1 MLGQWWAQVSYRP
14 WWRQLLPVPSAI
26 ALLVVWLV
34 VWPPRHVWIPIVLV
48 GVVIAGYVALAVLSW
63 RRDRRPERQ
72 QRLERQRRAERQRP
86 PGREPRRER
95 RPGPE

>member
-34 VWPPRHVWIPIVLV
+34 VWPPRQVWIPIVLV
-48 GVVIAGYVALAVLSW
+48 GLVIAGDVALAVVSW

-72 QRLERQRRAERQRP
+72 RPRGQRP
-86 PGREPRRER
+86 PGRERRRER